1 MGNIVEILIKYL
13 FKKDIIKFLK
23 IENSFFLYKKLD
35 KKINLS
41 KDIIKL
47 NYLKESPFAE
57 EENSITSILSEKNL
71 FLWFHKGNQ
80 QRYLPEALLVYRQL
94 LKEHQNVICIIE
106 GDIEKIILIKEQ
118 ILISS
123 FSKRKITKN
132 DILLLKEEYGI
143 DKVITIPAHEYDDFL
158 EKSYKFITIYDL
170 LNILNIQ
177 IDFKSLSTRLL
188 MFMALPLL
196 ISSIAIGLLMGTYFY
211 FLKEEENRLKE
222 EFLKNKMNTLSIKNS
237 VTNNR
242 DENIQFNLLS
252 NEFKYYEK
260 TTAISNII
268 QVTKD
273 LNMTMYYIKLHENKV
288 DFIVRVKKQK
298 DIPIYVKRLFKSE
311 CFVDVK
317 NISSSKLRD
326 DRVQITMTATL
337 KER

>member
-1 MGNIVEILIKYL
+1 MGSIMESLIKYL
-13 FKKDIIKFLK
+13 LKKDIIKFFK

-41 KDIIKL
+41 QDIIRL
-47 NYLKESPFAE
+47 NYLKESPFAD

-71 FLWFHKGNQ
+71 FLWFHKGKQ

-94 LKEHQNVICIIE
+94 LKEHQDVLCIIE
-106 GDIEKIILIKEQ
+106 GDVEKAILIKEQ
-118 ILISS
+118 VLISS
-123 FSKRKITKN
+123 FSKRKIKKN

-143 DKVITIPAHEYDDFL
+143 DKVLTISAHEYDDFL
-158 EKSYKFITIYDL
+158 KKSYKFISMHDL

-196 ISSIAIGLLMGTYFY
+196 ISAIAIGLLMGSYLY
-211 FLKEEENRLKE
+211 LLEEEENSLKE
-222 EFLKNKMNTLSIKNS
+222 EFSKNKVNTLAIKDS
-237 VTNNR
+237 VNNNQ

-252 NEFKYYEK
+252 NEFRYYEK

-268 QVTKD
+268 KVTKD
-273 LNMTMYYIKLHENKV
+273 LNMTMYYIKLHEDKV
-288 DFIVRVKKQK
+288 DFIVRAKKQK
-298 DIPIYVKRLFKSE
+298 DIPIYVKQLFKSE
-311 CFVDVK
+311 YFVDVK